1 MHISREKLD
10 QLAVQVGGETAV
22 NIVQFLLANGENIS
36 EFLIAEKLKIEINT
50 IRKTLYLL
58 QENNLVHSM
67 RKKDKRKGWYI
78 YYWTFNEQEAGVL
91 IEKLKSERIK
101 SLKKRLEK
109 ETETTYYKCEK
120 ACMRMN
126 YEHAMN
132 SNFTCPE
139 CGRILNESDN
149 SKQVKAI
156 KEEIEVLEETKEKA
170 EV

>member
-1 MHISREKLD
+1 MKMSREKLD
-10 QLAVQVGGETAV
+10 QLAMQVGGENAL
-22 NIVQFLLANGENIS
+22 NIVRFLLTNGENIS

-50 IRKTLYLL
+50 IRKTLYIL

-78 YYWTFNEQEAGVL
+78 YYWTFDELEAGLL
-91 IEKLKSERIK
+91 INKLKSERIK
-101 SLKKRLEK
+101 NLKKRLEK

-120 ACMRMN
+120 SCIRMN

-139 CGRILNESDN
+139 CSRILNAADN
-149 SKQVKAI
+149 SKQVKVI
-156 KEEIEVLEETKEKA
+156 KEEIESLEEIKGKA
-170 EV
+170 IV